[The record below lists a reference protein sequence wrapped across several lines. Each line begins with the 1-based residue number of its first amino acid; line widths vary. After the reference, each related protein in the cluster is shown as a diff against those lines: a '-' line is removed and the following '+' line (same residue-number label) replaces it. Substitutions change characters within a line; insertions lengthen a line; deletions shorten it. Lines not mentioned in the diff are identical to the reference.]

1 MMQRSIATVS
11 VSGSLPEKLTAIAAA
26 GFDGVEIFE
35 NDLLCYPGS
44 PAEIRQ
50 RCDDLGLAIT
60 LFQPFRNFEGNPRDQ
75 LETHLARARLKFG
88 LMEQLGCD
96 TLLVCSHV
104 SPQSSAE
111 RDVQIADLARLA
123 ALAEQHGMRVGYEAL
138 AWGAHVNH
146 YRQAWDRVREVDS
159 PAMGIVLDSFHVLA
173 LGDTLDGL
181 DEIPL
186 EKITFLQLADAP
198 MMQMNTLEWSR
209 HFRCFPGQGELPLV
223 KFATQLTQK
232 GYRGPWS
239 LEIFNDTF
247 RAEPATPTAQDGYR
261 SLLYLEEQTR
271 QALAQADA
279 PDIPEGL
286 FASAA
291 LPCYHGVDF
300 IEFSAGADDAPLLDA
315 GLQQLGLAH
324 RGDHRTKAVS
334 LYQNG
339 AVNLIVNREPDS
351 AAAAYHERHGL
362 SMCALALKVGGAPRL
377 LQRAQAFGYAIYPPQ
392 AGPNERP
399 IPAVC
404 LPDGGLIYL
413 IEQGG
418 QAGWS
423 QDFHLYDAPPPSD
436 SWQGI
441 DHLAIAIPE
450 GMRQNW
456 VMFLRSV
463 LGFELE
469 SMQEMND
476 PFGIVRSQL
485 AHSPENRVRLPLNIS
500 QSRETLIARAVQR
513 YHGAGLQ
520 HAAFATRDI
529 FSAVRAA
536 RERGMGLLP
545 VPENYY
551 QDLAARFGLEQ
562 AFLDELAAHHLL
574 YDRDGQG
581 GELLHAYTQPVADGR
596 FFFEL
601 LERRGGYAGYGEANA
616 GVRLTMQQQP

>member
-1 MMQRSIATVS
+1 MQRSIATVS
-11 VSGSLPEKLTAIAAA
+11 VSGSLPEKLQAIADA

-35 NDLLCYPGS
+35 NDLLYYPGS

-50 RCDDLGLAIT
+50 RCADLGLTIT

-75 LETHLARARLKFG
+75 LETHLERARLKFD
-88 LMEQLGCD
+88 LMHQLGCD
-96 TLLVCSHV
+96 TLLVCSNV
-104 SPQSSAE
+104 SPQSSAS

-123 ALAEQHGMRVGYEAL
+123 TLAEQSGIRIGYEAL
-138 AWGAHVNH
+138 AWGAHVNR

-159 PAMGIVLDSFHVLA
+159 PAMGIVLDSFHILA
-173 LGDTLDGL
+173 LGDSL
-181 DEIPL
+181 DELDDIPL

-198 MMQMNTLEWSR
+198 ILQMNTLEWSR
-209 HFRCFPGQGELPLV
+209 HYRCFPGQGELPLV

-261 SLLYLEEQTR
+261 SLLYIEEQTR
-271 QALAQADA
+271 QALAQAGQPALPDA
-279 PDIPEGL
+279 L
-286 FASAA
+286 FTSAA
-291 LPCYHGVDF
+291 LPRYHGVEF
-300 IEFSAGADDAPLLDA
+300 IEFSAGADDAPPLEA
-315 GLQQLGLAH
+315 GLQQLGLVH
-324 RGDHRTKAVS
+324 RGDHRSKAVS

-339 AVNLIVNREPDS
+339 PVSVIVNRQPDS
-351 AAAAYHERHGL
+351 FAAACHDCHGL
-362 SMCALALKVGGAPRL
+362 SMCALALKVEGAQRL
-377 LQRAQAFGYAIYPPQ
+377 LQRAQDYGYAIFPPQ
-392 AGPNERP
+392 AGPNERQ
-399 IPAVC
+399 IPAIC
-404 LPDGGLIYL
+404 TPDGSLIYL

-418 QAGWS
+418 QESWS
-423 QDFHLYDAPPPSD
+423 QDFHLHDAPPPSAG
-436 SWQGI
+436 WQGV
-441 DHLAIAIPE
+441 DHLALAIPE
-450 GMRQNW
+450 AMRQNW

-469 SMQEMND
+469 STQEMND

-500 QSRETLIARAVQR
+500 QSRETLIARTLQR
-513 YHGAGLQ
+513 YQGAGLQ
-520 HAAFATRDI
+520 HAAFATDDI

-536 RERGMGLLP
+536 QELGQALLP

-551 QDLAARFGLEQ
+551 QDLAARFGLDQ
-562 AFLDELAAHHLL
+562 AFLQQLEAHHVL
-574 YDRDGQG
+574 YDRDEQG
-581 GELLHAYTQPVADGR
+581 GELLHAYTRPVADGR

-601 LERRGGYAGYGEANA
+601 LERRGGYAQYGEANA